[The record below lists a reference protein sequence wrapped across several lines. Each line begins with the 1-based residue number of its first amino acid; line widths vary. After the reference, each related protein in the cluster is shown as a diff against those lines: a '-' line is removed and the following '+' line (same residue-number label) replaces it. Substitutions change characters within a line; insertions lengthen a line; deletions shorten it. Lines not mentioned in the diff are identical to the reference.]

1 MRPRPIVGRFLLRI
15 GGFIQSLALMVMKP
29 EDLIAFSR
37 ETYSRSDVVDGWSRL
52 DRFDASLFAEEEAA
66 LGKLPVESGNLLV
79 LGLGG
84 GREAIELA
92 RRGFQVS
99 GVDFVPEMVEEAL
112 ENARKSG
119 VEIQGLV
126 QEVSELDVPASS
138 FDVVWISVYSCIP
151 TKSKRIEMLQRI
163 RRALRPGG
171 CAVCLFLWDAT
182 GRPSRRV
189 LLARKAFAFLTWG
202 YRSYEPG
209 DRLWSNMEFVHAFSS
224 DAELRSEFRAAEFEV
239 LDITVFEETMNGTA
253 MLRKA

>member
-1 MRPRPIVGRFLLRI
+1 MRPRPTVGRFLLKV
-15 GGFIQSLALMVMKP
+15 GGFIQSLALVVMKP

-37 ETYSRSDVVDGWSRL
+37 ETYARPDVIDGWSRL
-52 DRFDASLFAEEEAA
+52 DMFAAGLSSEERAA
-66 LGKLPVESGNLLV
+66 LDKLPVESGKLLL

-84 GREAIELA
+84 GREAMELA

-99 GVDFVPEMVEEAL
+99 GVDFVPEMVEKAL
-112 ENARKSG
+112 ENARKNG
-119 VEIQGLV
+119 VDIQGLV
-126 QEVSELDVPASS
+126 QEASDLDVPAAS
-138 FDVVWISVYSCIP
+138 FDVVWNSVYSCIP
-151 TKSKRIEMLQRI
+151 TKAKRIEMLQRI

-171 CAVCLFLWDAT
+171 CAVCLFLWDST
-182 GRPSRRV
+182 GRPSRRAQ
-189 LLARKAFAFLTWG
+189 LARKAFAFLTWG

-253 MLRKA
+253 ILRKS